1 MYKYRANLLLC
12 LLTICCGNSKNCGRP
27 VCLAALAATVVA
39 EFLDQRAHFTPE
51 SGSLTGV
58 TDTLAVHVLEIDKA
72 PSTCFLGRAAR

>member
-1 MYKYRANLLLC
+1 METQK
-12 LLTICCGNSKNCGRP
+12 
-27 VCLAALAATVVA
+27 TVADLYVWLHLQLQ
-39 EFLDQRAHFTPE
+39 FLDQRAHFTPE